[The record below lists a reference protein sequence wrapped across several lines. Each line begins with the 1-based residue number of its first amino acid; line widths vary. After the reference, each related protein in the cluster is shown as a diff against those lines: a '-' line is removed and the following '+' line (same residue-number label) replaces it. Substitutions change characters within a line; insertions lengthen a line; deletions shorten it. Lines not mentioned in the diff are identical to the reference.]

1 MSGLGEMLAD
11 LTLATVNNDD
21 LLRGFTRLGAK
32 ALNFLHN
39 IHALDHLS
47 EYHVFPVQPLSLSG
61 AEEKLGP
68 VGVGSSVG
76 HGKNSRSSVFQ
87 SEVLILELVAIDR
100 LSSGAI
106 SSSEV
111 TTLAHE
117 VGDDAVEGGSLE
129 SEPLLP
135 GAEGAE
141 VLRGLGNH
149 IRPQLHDNF
158 ANGGTIS
165 GDIEENTSSH
175 GDFVEISET
184 SADD

>member
-1 MSGLGEMLAD
+1 
-11 LTLATVNNDD
+11 
-21 LLRGFTRLGAK
+21 LGAK
-32 ALNFLHN
+32 ALNFLHD
-39 IHALDHLS
+39 IHTLDHLS
-47 EYHVFPVQPLSLSG
+47 ENHVFSIQPLSLSG
-61 AEEKLGP
+61 AEEKLGS

-76 HGKNSRSSVFQ
+76 HGKNSRSGVFQ
-87 SEVLILELVAIDR
+87 GEVLILELVAIDG

-117 VGDDAVEGGSLE
+117 VGDDAVEGGSLK

-141 VLRGLGNH
+141 VLAGLGNH

-158 ANGGTIS
+158 AKGDTIG
-165 GDIEENTSSH
+165 GDIKENTSSH
-175 GDFVEISET
+175 SDLVEISET
-184 SADD
+184 DE